1 MSKAIYIVEY
11 RKVSQG
17 IGVLDRMF
25 KQASLSLLYANPI
38 CIGKYLICV
47 GGDVADVCEAK
58 SAAEQDE
65 DGPPLAGYLLQ
76 RAHENIFAYFK
87 GGLPKPVRKPDSIGI
102 FETRNAASGF
112 VSLDA
117 ALKRAQVDL
126 AKLWLGQLLGGK
138 FCYVLGGSTSDIE
151 SAMHAVKSA
160 INENDII
167 GSRIVASPDADTLA
181 RFYPMTNQP

>member
-25 KQASLSLLYANPI
+25 KQASLSLLYASPI

-58 SAAEQDE
+58 AAAEQDE
-65 DGPPLAGYLLQ
+65 DGPPLAGHLLLK
-76 RAHENIFAYFK
+76 AHADILDYFK
-87 GGLPKPVRKPDSIGI
+87 GKLPKPVLKPDALGI

-112 VSLDA
+112 ISLDA

-151 SAMHAVKSA
+151 SAMLAARAAVTE
-160 INENDII
+160 NELA
-167 GSRIVASPDADTLA
+167 GSRIVASPDANTLA
-181 RFYPMTNQP
+181 RFYKGGGS

>member
-1 MSKAIYIVEY
+1 MSKAIYVVEY

-25 KQASLSLLYANPI
+25 KQANLILLYASPI

-47 GGDVADVCEAK
+47 GGDVADVYEAK
-58 SAAEQDE
+58 AAAEQDE
-65 DGPPLAGYLLQ
+65 DGPPLAGHLLR
-76 RAHENIFAYFK
+76 RAHTNILAYFK
-87 GGLPKPVRKPDSIGI
+87 GKLPQLDLKPDAIGI

-117 ALKRAQVDL
+117 ALKQAQVDV

-151 SAMHAVKSA
+151 TAMYAAKGA
-160 INENDII
+160 INESDLV

-181 RFYPMTNQP
+181 RFYKGGGY